1 VQPCLSVVIPAYNE
15 LATID
20 EVLLRV
26 LAQPQTREVIVVDDC
41 STDGTRER
49 LGELDDPRVVVL
61 FQPFNQG
68 KGAALR
74 RGFAAAT
81 SEFVIIQDA
90 DLEYDPFDYAAVLE
104 PLIDGRADVVYGS
117 RFLSRGA
124 HRVLYYW
131 HSVGN
136 RILTTASNIVT
147 NLNLTDMETCYK
159 AFRREV
165 IQSIEI
171 CEDRFGFEPEI
182 TAKVAAGGWRVYE
195 VGVSYNGRTYAEGKK
210 IGWRDGVRAMWCI
223 GRYSGPGQRVTRKV
237 QPEPAPLSFD
247 AADAEMVEVLHSL
260 DGADNYADW
269 IASLIEPWRG
279 ERVVEIGAGQGT
291 ITERLIQR
299 GRVVATEPSAAG
311 ATRLQERFAGRSG
324 VEVEQGDLDEVVDR
338 HEADTFVLVN
348 VLEHIP
354 DDVAALRRMRDRL
367 GPDGR
372 VVLFVPALGAL
383 YSGFD
388 AKVGHHRR
396 YSRAGLRRA
405 LAAADLEPEALHY
418 VNSAGA
424 LAWLTVARLLGKA
437 PTSRGPAL
445 TYDRA
450 VVPALRAIEARRLPP
465 FGQSLFCVARPAVRV
480 GRARPERTSE
490 PVVVLP

>member
-1 VQPCLSVVIPAYNE
+1 MIPVYNE

-20 EVLLRV
+20 EVLGRV
-26 LAQPQTREVIVVDDC
+26 LAQPIVREVVVVDDC
-41 STDGTRER
+41 SSDGTRDR
-49 LGELDDPRVVVL
+49 LAHIDDPRVVVRV
-61 FQPFNQG
+61 QPFNQG

-74 RGFAAAT
+74 RGFAEAT
-81 SEFVIIQDA
+81 SDFVIVQDA
-90 DLEYDPFDYAAVLE
+90 DLEYDPSDYASILG
-104 PLIDGRADVVYGS
+104 PLLDGRADVVYGS
-117 RFLSRGA
+117 RFLSGGA

-136 RILTTASNIVT
+136 RVLTTASNILT

-182 TAKVAAGGWRVYE
+182 TAKVAAAGWRVYE

-223 GRYSGPGQRVTRKV
+223 GRYSQPGQRVTRRV
-237 QPEPAPLSFD
+237 QPEPAPLPFD
-247 AADAEMVEVLHSL
+247 DADARMAEVLHSL
-260 DGADNYADW
+260 DDADNYADW

-291 ITERLIQR
+291 ITERLAR
-299 GRVVATEPSAAG
+299 GGRVVATEPSVVGAA
-311 ATRLQERFAGRSG
+311 RLQERFAGRAG

-354 DDVAALRRMRDRL
+354 DDVAALRRMRERL

-372 VVLFVPALGAL
+372 VVLFVPALEAL
-383 YSGFD
+383 YSRFD
-388 AKVGHHRR
+388 ARVGHHRR

-405 LAAADLEPEALHY
+405 LAAAGLEPETLHY
-418 VNSAGA
+418 VNSVGA

-437 PTSRGPAL
+437 PTARGPTL

-450 VVPALRAIEARRLPP
+450 VVPALRAIEARKLPP
-465 FGQSLFCVARPAVRV
+465 FGQSLFCVARPAAHADAHA
-480 GRARPERTSE
+480 GPGHAPE